1 MFADPQLMLLTA
13 IGIGIGLVIGYLTAR
28 LKAQQEIQKLSVEN
42 ARLETELEG
51 DEEHYESQMALLHE
65 ARDNLT
71 KQFALLSQRALKQN
85 NSLFLK
91 LAEQSVRLQHLRA
104 NAELEK
110 RQRSVDT
117 LLAPVRDALSKTQQQ
132 LKEIE
137 QERQAAFA
145 GLGEQIKSLSSAE
158 INLRSET
165 RNLVNALKRPDVRG
179 RWGEMTLKRLVE
191 LAGMVEFADFTE
203 QPATEGQNRMRPDL
217 IVRMPDNRELII
229 DAKTSLSG
237 YLEALDAKDEQTR
250 NTALQQHAKNLRA
263 RMKELSLKSYWAQ
276 FKKSPDYVVLFVPG
290 DQFLSAALEH
300 DENLLEDSLKN
311 RVVLATPST
320 LIALLRA
327 VAFGWRQSAF
337 SENAEKIRA
346 AGEELYARVATL
358 TEHYQKLGKGLRASV
373 ESYNKTL
380 DTLEKQIIPSA
391 KRMADMGVEERKP
404 IAELNDVDTAARKVS
419 GDDEINQR

>member
-1 MFADPQLMLLTA
+1 MLADPQLILLTSIA
-13 IGIGIGLVIGYLTAR
+13 IFIGLMIGYLIAR
-28 LKAQQEIQKLSVEN
+28 LQAQQEIQKLSVEV

-110 RQRSVDT
+110 RQQAVDT

-191 LAGMVEFADFTE
+191 LAGMVEFADFAE
-203 QPATEGQNRMRPDL
+203 QPATESQNRMRPDL
-217 IVRMPDNRELII
+217 VVRMPDHRELII

-250 NTALQQHAKNLRA
+250 TAALEQHAKNLRA

-290 DQFLSAALEH
+290 DQFLSAALEQ
-300 DENLLEDSLKN
+300 DETLLEDSLKN

-337 SENAEKIRA
+337 SENAEKIRS
-346 AGEELYARVATL
+346 AGEKLYARVATL
-358 TEHYQKLGKGLRASV
+358 TEHYQKLGKSLRASV

-380 DTLEKQIIPSA
+380 DALEKQIIPSA
-391 KRMADMGVEERKP
+391 KKMAEMGVEERKP
-404 IAELNDVDTAARKVS
+404 LSDLDGLDTAARS
-419 GDDEINQR
+419 ISNGSESD